1 MPLKVY
7 VGRNIMKTHRDEAI
21 AEVRRAREAL
31 CARFGND
38 PRRLLEYLR
47 RRERRYRGRVIKG
60 WAEIGTASV
69 STRTAAEKARN
80 KAR

>member
-7 VGRNIMKTHRDEAI
+7 PKMKTPRDNAI
-21 AEVRRAREAL
+21 TEVRAAREAL

-47 RRERRYRGRVIKG
+47 RRQRRYRGRVTKD
-60 WAEIGTASV
+60 WAEIGTAS
-69 STRTAAEKARN
+69 RPH
-80 KAR
+80 